1 MQTLPSEILWRLNLK
16 RKLKATLK
24 SWKYCKQS
32 SKYDTI
38 GLWFNFL
45 TAESNI
51 RAGRQSG
58 NHLICSSHSAIER
71 AEVPG
76 IEELTQEFLIRVALS
91 DLFSHILIWLD
102 ASHSRYF
109 LFQVHRKRKVMCPFY
124 GQIFLWWNGRTLVP
138 SYLPTCPLGK
148 HFRRGY

>member
-38 GLWFNFL
+38 GLWFNFF

-102 ASHSRYF
+102 TSKSQQILPIPGTPQKKSHVS
-109 LFQVHRKRKVMCPFY
+109 
-124 GQIFLWWNGRTLVP
+124 FLWADISVVKCRTLVP
-138 SYLPTCPLGK
+138 SYLPTW
-148 HFRRGY
+148 